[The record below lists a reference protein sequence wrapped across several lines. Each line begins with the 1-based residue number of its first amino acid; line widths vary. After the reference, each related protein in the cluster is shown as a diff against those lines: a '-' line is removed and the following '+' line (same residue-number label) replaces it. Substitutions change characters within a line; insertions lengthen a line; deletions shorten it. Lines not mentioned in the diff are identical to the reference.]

1 MRIGQY
7 ELRNMKRKILD
18 DLYSAPEANLETRRA
33 EIAQKSRQYYLE
45 PLESIL
51 DTLPVEMITYHRDY
65 YLTINYNV
73 DPMDSSVGVAETWKY
88 KADKPV
94 INPHESTTR
103 SNYNSFEPS
112 RNTLDPRLQSEAA
125 QLCNDIVSLR
135 DEKAEL
141 EKFLHETTY
150 KYSGSLQLRKI
161 WPESLHQYLPPEPA
175 KVPRAKRG
183 SKIPNPNIPADP
195 ETPTFL
201 KTRLTTNL
209 LEGN

>member
-7 ELRNMKRKILD
+7 EIRNMKRKILD

-73 DPMDSSVGVAETWKY
+73 DPMDSSVGVAETWKF

-103 SNYNSFEPS
+103 SSYNSFEPS

-141 EKFLHETTY
+141 EKFLHDTTY

-161 WPESLHQYLPPEPA
+161 WPESLHQYLPPEPT